1 MGPMQM
7 FTLRVRLV
15 GRANTLENVG
25 RNVWLYTK
33 KKNYIIPYLHRYSM
47 FCNLRYSFDFLTEV
61 VIKL

>member
-33 KKNYIIPYLHRYSM
+33 KKIYNTL
-47 FCNLRYSFDFLTEV
+47 LTPIQHV
-61 VIKL
+61 L